1 MFTPFTPTLVTFWR
15 NYVLSAERQGTA
27 DRETSLAKIE
37 AKYGADN
44 RALVETSLAEYD
56 AAQSATGEVV
66 A

>member
-1 MFTPFTPTLVTFWR
+1 LFTPFTPTLVTFWR
-15 NYVLSAERQGTA
+15 NYVLSAERLGT
-27 DRETSLAKIE
+27 DRPTSLAKIE

-44 RALVETSLAEYD
+44 RALVEAALAEYD